1 MATHNELG
9 KKGEIIAQEYLIE
22 QGYHILKTNWR
33 FGKAEIDIIAKKE
46 DLIVVIEVKTRSSEH
61 YGKPEIFVNK
71 KKMKLLLEAINHY
84 VEENNYE
91 NEIRF
96 DIISIIINQYRKDI
110 EHIENA
116 FVWF

>member
-9 KKGEIIAQEYLIE
+9 KKGEIIAREYLIE
-22 QGYHILKTNWR
+22 QGYRILETNWR
-33 FGKAEIDIIAKKE
+33 FGKAEIDIIAKKD
-46 DLIVVIEVKTRSSEH
+46 DLLVVIEVKTRSSEH

-71 KKMKLLLEAINHY
+71 KKMKLLLEAINHF
-84 VEENNYE
+84 VEEKNYDD
-91 NEIRF
+91 EIRF
-96 DIISIIINQYRKDI
+96 DIISVIINQYRKDV